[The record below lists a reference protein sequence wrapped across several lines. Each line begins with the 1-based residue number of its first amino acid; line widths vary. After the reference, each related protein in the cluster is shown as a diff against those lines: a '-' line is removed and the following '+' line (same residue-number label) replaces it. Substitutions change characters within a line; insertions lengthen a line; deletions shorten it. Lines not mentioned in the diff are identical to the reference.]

1 MTNEYSGPERRS
13 SKRVNVDF
21 IVHYSLHRPVE
32 ITMGIGSQKIDAL
45 MLDLSEEGMSIATNY
60 YLSINTPL
68 FINFTLISDNKVGED
83 RIRKMVIEGEVISR
97 FAINADEYRSD
108 EYRLGIQFREIR
120 EEDKVAIREFVG
132 SFK

>member
-1 MTNEYSGPERRS
+1 MTTEYSGPERRS